1 LGQGYATE
9 AGRAVLSLA
18 RTLGHKVLMA
28 RHFLDNPAS
37 GRVLRK
43 LGFAPTASG
52 ERFSLGRGVA
62 APSLAYALDLGSP
75 SDCDDDLGGDGRG
88 RRLPPRAA
96 LRAASGRSFRQERRI
111 VATDR

>member
-1 LGQGYATE
+1 
-9 AGRAVLSLA
+9 VLSLA

-52 ERFSLGRGVA
+52 EQFSLGRGVA

-75 SDCDDDLGGDGRG
+75 SDCDDDLGGDGQG
-88 RRLPPRAA
+88 GGFPRAA
-96 LRAASGRSFRQERRI
+96 LPERRQAEAFVKSAASS
-111 VATDR
+111 